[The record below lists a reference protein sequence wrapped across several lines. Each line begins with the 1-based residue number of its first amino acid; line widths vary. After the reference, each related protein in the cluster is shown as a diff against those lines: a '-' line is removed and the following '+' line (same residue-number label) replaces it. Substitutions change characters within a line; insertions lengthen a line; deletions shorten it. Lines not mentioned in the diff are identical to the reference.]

1 MDGHAMVKWW
11 RAEHQQGV
19 DLWGHMCTRP
29 AQMRNKPQACGG
41 TVLWLYHPPSL
52 TSLYMRI
59 PGCSYHLAL
68 FHLPLYLESCIN
80 NKKVNLH
87 LITYSLELQMH
98 QIYRAITVHVIIQLT
113 KCTKYT
119 TLRVNSNV
127 SYGLWMLMIYQPRL
141 VSLNKCTTPVG
152 MLIMEE
158 AMQQVY
164 GKPLYLPLNFAVNLK
179 LLFKKS

>member
-19 DLWGHMCTRP
+19 DLWGHMCTWP

-113 KCTKYT
+113 LEQEGFELHGSAYTWISFNSKYFFT
-119 TLRVNSNV
+119 TWS
-127 SYGLWMLMIYQPRL
+127 MLDWIFGCRGAMETRGP
-141 VSLNKCTTPVG
+141 TVG
-152 MLIMEE
+152 
-158 AMQQVY
+158 Y
-164 GKPLYLPLNFAVNLK
+164 T
-179 LLFKKS
+179 